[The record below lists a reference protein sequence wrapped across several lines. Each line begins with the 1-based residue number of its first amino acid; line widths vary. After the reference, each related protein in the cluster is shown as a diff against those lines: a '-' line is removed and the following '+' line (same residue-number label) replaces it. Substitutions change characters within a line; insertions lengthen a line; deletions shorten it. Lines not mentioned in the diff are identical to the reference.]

1 MKIEVIKPIEK
12 ALFKRK
18 KVAAYARVSVE
29 TELSQH
35 SLINQ
40 VQVYKE
46 YIESK
51 ADWIFAGVYA
61 DEAYTGT
68 KLSRPGFQNMLKAC
82 NEGKIDIILT
92 KSISR
97 FARNTVDLL
106 NVTRDLR
113 SKDISIYFEREN
125 IDTLSSEGDLLLTL
139 LASFAE
145 AEARSAS
152 ENNLWSIRKRFEQG
166 IGNNFILY
174 GYKWDKEKFN
184 IVEEEAQVV
193 RFIFSSY
200 LEGNGPKLIANLL
213 EDKGIKSRNGIA
225 FSHTVIAQMLRCE
238 KYAGNSLLQKTFT
251 SDFITKRKCINKGEL
266 TQYYAEGTHPPI
278 IDINTFEKTQKE
290 IARRAELG
298 YLANQNKHFSCFTSK
313 LVCSKCGKTYR
324 KRECGLNGRHK
335 TQSYKWVCGTRIK
348 GSSKACSAQNVPDR
362 ALVSLTSQILK
373 TDDFDKDL
381 FDSVIDHIEVSSYN
395 TLTFILKDGS
405 KVDKKM
411 REENN
416 GNNSYTN
423 SSN

>member
-1 MKIEVIKPIEK
+1 MKIEVVKPIEP

-35 SLINQ
+35 SLANQ
-40 VQVYKE
+40 VQAYKDF
-46 YIESK
+46 IESK
-51 ADWIFAGVYA
+51 SDWIFAGVYA

-68 KLSRPGFQNMLKAC
+68 KLERPGFQRMLKDC

-106 NVTRDLR
+106 NVTRELR
-113 SKDISIYFEREN
+113 LKGISIRFEREN
-125 IDTLSSEGDLLLTL
+125 IDTLSSGGDLLLTL

-145 AEARSAS
+145 AEARSVS

-166 IGNNFILY
+166 LGNNFILY
-174 GYKWDKEKFN
+174 VYKWNTEKFN
-184 IVEEEAQVV
+184 IVKEEAQVV
-193 RFIFSSY
+193 RFIFQKY
-200 LEGNGPKLIANLL
+200 LEGNGPKLIARLL
-213 EDKGIKSRNGIA
+213 KEKGIKSRNGIS

-238 KYAGNSLLQKTFT
+238 KYAGNSLFQKTFT
-251 SDFITKRKCINKGEL
+251 SDFITKRKCINRGEL

-278 IDINTFEKTQKE
+278 IDSTTFELVQKE
-290 IARRAELG
+290 IERRAELG
-298 YLANQNKHFSCFTSK
+298 YLANQKKHFSCFTSK
-313 LVCSKCGKTYR
+313 LICSNCWKTYR

-348 GSSKACSAQNVPDR
+348 GTSKACPAQNVPDR
-362 ALVSLTSQILK
+362 TLVLLTAEILQ

-405 KVDKKM
+405 RVDKKM

-416 GNNSYTN
+416 GNNSNTN